1 MAKLNVKI
9 FGFSVSAEIR
19 KAKTSDEM
27 SREMADSIKKSVA
40 DTLRKEKRQGGLL
53 RDP

>member
-1 MAKLNVKI
+1 MVKLNIKA
-9 FGFSVSAEIR
+9 FGLNVSAEVS
-19 KAKTSDEM
+19 KAKTSDEK
-27 SREMADSIKKSVA
+27 SREMADSIKKVVA

>member
-1 MAKLNVKI
+1 MAKLNMKL
-9 FGFSVSAEIR
+9 FGLNVSAEVS
-19 KAKTSDEM
+19 KPKTSNEV
-27 SREMADSIKKSVA
+27 SQEMADSIKKVVA